1 MRIVCMLTSLG
12 IGGAERLTLAIAVRM
27 RDCGHAVA
35 VFTLRPRLEEEW
47 PTTLPIFRLGM
58 RQSPLSVLAAALVRT
73 RRYVRDLRPDVVH
86 SDGFHANIFARLIKL
101 LVRSAVARRR

>member
-27 RDCGHAVA
+27 RECGHAVA

-58 RQSPLSVLAAALVRT
+58 RQSPLSVLAAALFRT